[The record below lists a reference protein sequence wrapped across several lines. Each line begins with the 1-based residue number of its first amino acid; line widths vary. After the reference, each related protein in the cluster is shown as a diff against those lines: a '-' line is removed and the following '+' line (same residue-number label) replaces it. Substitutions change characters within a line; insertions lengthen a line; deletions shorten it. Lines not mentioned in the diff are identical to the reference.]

1 MKNKESDVSM
11 GTNLN
16 KEIKQQTLKSAISCT
31 GIGLHSGEKVTM
43 SLLPADIDTGIV
55 FRRTDVAGE
64 GMEIKASFENVC
76 DTLLCTTIGNVHG
89 KKIGTI
95 EHLMAA
101 LLGAEIDNVIVEV
114 GGAEVPIMDGSAA
127 PFLFLID
134 CAGVVQQ
141 SAHRKAIRVLKTIT
155 VSEDDKSVTLEA
167 CAGFAVDFEI
177 DFSSPAV
184 ANQDLSIGLGAGV
197 FKNEIARARTFGF
210 MHEVEAL
217 LAAGLAK
224 GGSLDNAVVVS
235 GDKIMNED
243 GLRFDD
249 EFVRHK
255 ILDAVGDL
263 YLAGNPILGHYHGVR
278 SGHALNNKLLRALFS
293 DPANYEIVDMTSQ
306 SVETTINGSSS
317 WTKAAVAAS
326 PATA

>member
-1 MKNKESDVSM
+1 M
-11 GTNLN
+11 GTKANN
-16 KEIKQQTLKSAISCT
+16 VIKQKTLKTAISCT
-31 GIGLHSGEKVTM
+31 GIGLHSGEKVSMT
-43 SLLPADIDTGIV
+43 LLPANVGCGIL

-64 GMEIKASFENVC
+64 GAEIKAHYDTVC
-76 DTLLCTTIGNVHG
+76 DTQLCTTIGSENG
-89 KKIGTI
+89 KTIGTI

-101 LLGAEIDNVIVEV
+101 LLGAGIDNVIVEV

-127 PFLFLID
+127 PFIFLID
-134 CAGVVQQ
+134 CAGVVEQDVP
-141 SAHRKAIRVLKTIT
+141 RKAVRVLKTISIT
-155 VSEDDKSVTLEA
+155 HGEKSATLEPST
-167 CAGFAVDFEI
+167 GFSLEFQIDFE
-177 DFSSPAV
+177 SPVV
-184 ANQDLSIGLGAGV
+184 ASQNLTIGLAEGV
-197 FKNEIARARTFGF
+197 FKNDIARARTFGF

-217 LAAGLAK
+217 WAAGLAK

-263 YLAGNPILGHYHGVR
+263 YLAGHPILGHYFGLR
-278 SGHALNNKLLRALFS
+278 SGHALNNQLLHELFS
-293 DPANYEIVDMTSQ
+293 DASNYEIVDMTEVSQ
-306 SVETTINGSSS
+306 PVVARGAGSAVK
-317 WTKAAVAAS
+317 TAVAAS

>member
-1 MKNKESDVSM
+1 M
-11 GTNLN
+11 GAVQTN
-16 KEIKQQTLKSAISCT
+16 IVKQKTLKSAISCT

-43 SLLPADIDTGIV
+43 TLLPADVDAGIT

-64 GMEIKASFENVC
+64 CAEIKADYDQVR
-76 DTLLCTTIGNVHG
+76 DTRLCTTIGTEDG
-89 KKIGTI
+89 KFIGTV

-101 LLGAEIDNVIVEV
+101 LSGAGIDNVIVEV

-134 CAGVVQQ
+134 CAGVVEQ
-141 SAHRKAIRVLKTIT
+141 AAARKAVRVLKT
-155 VSEDDKSVTLEA
+155 VSISDGDTSATLEPA
-167 CAGFAVDFEI
+167 SGFTI
-177 DFSSPAV
+177 DFAIDFASRAVSS
-184 ANQDLSIGLGAGV
+184 QELTIGLADGV
-197 FKNEIARARTFGF
+197 FNNELARARTFGF

-217 LAAGLAK
+217 WAAGLAK

-263 YLAGNPILGHYHGVR
+263 YLAGKPLLGHYTGVR
-278 SGHALNNKLLRALFS
+278 CGHALNNQLLRELFS
-293 DPANYEIVDMTSQ
+293 DPANYEIVDMTVDALRPVVS
-306 SVETTINGSSS
+306 GGAS
-317 WTKAAVAAS
+317 WSKATVAAS